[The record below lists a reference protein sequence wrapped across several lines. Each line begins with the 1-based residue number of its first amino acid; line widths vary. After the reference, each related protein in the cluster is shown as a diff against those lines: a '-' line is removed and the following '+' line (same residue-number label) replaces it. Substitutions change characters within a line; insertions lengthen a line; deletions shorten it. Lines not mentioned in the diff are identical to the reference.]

1 LKETYCTKHKAKK
14 FPMSNFFESLVCP
27 KTKTK
32 LVLSA
37 DGQTLSNTSSQE
49 PLSFDVNEIVDLTYP
64 KELFEQD
71 RKERIAYDD
80 AFQRYDRGVTWVFE
94 SLNSDEQTNREK
106 MCSLLGLKPGMKVL
120 EVGAGTG
127 KDSELIIKAIAPDGE
142 AYLSDLSPKMLQL
155 AKQRLNPE
163 GVAVNYF
170 IANGTYL
177 PFEDNTFDA
186 VFHFGGINTFAER
199 KEAFEEFSRVV
210 KVGGRVVVGD
220 ESVPPW
226 LRNEESYAMLMKAN
240 PMFADEVPLQDLP
253 KNIENFELHW
263 IFGFGYYVMAYTKTA
278 TSPEVNVD
286 LPIPGKD
293 FVDNWR
299 RRASLKG

>member
-1 LKETYCTKHKAKK
+1 MNNYEQ
-14 FPMSNFFESLVCP
+14 NFICP

-32 LVLSA
+32 LVLSQ
-37 DGQTLSNTSSQE
+37 DGKTLTNTSEAE
-49 PLSFDVNEIVDLTYP
+49 PLSYEIDEIVDLTFP

-71 RKERIAYDD
+71 RKERVAYDD

-94 SLNSDEQTNREK
+94 SLNADEQENREK
-106 MCSLLGLKPGMKVL
+106 MCSLLNLKPGMKVL

-127 KDSELIIKAIAPDGE
+127 KDSELIIKGIAPNGE
-142 AYLSDLSPKMLQL
+142 AFLSDLSPKMLQL
-155 AKQRLNPE
+155 AKQRLQPD

-199 KEAFEEFSRVV
+199 KEAFEEFNRVA
-210 KVGGRVVVGD
+210 KVGARIVVGD
-220 ESVPPW
+220 ESVPAW
-226 LRNEESYAMLMKAN
+226 LREEPTYKTLMKAN

-253 KNIENFELHW
+253 KNINNFELHW
-263 IFGFGYYVMAYTKTA
+263 IFGFGYYVMAYNKTEA
-278 TSPEVNVD
+278 KPEVDVN
-286 LPIPGKD
+286 LQIPGKD
-293 FVDNWR
+293 FEDNWR
-299 RRASLKG
+299 LRAEKK

>member
-1 LKETYCTKHKAKK
+1 MNNYEQ
-14 FPMSNFFESLVCP
+14 NFICP

-32 LVLSA
+32 LVLSEN
-37 DGQTLSNTSSQE
+37 GKTLHNTSSDE
-49 PLSFDVNEIVDLTYP
+49 PISYEIDDILDLTYP

-71 RKERIAYDD
+71 RKERVAYDD

-94 SLNSDEQTNREK
+94 SLNSDEQVNRQK
-106 MCSLLGLKPGMKVL
+106 MCDLLHLKPGMKVL

-127 KDSELIIKAIAPDGE
+127 KDSELIIKAIAPNGE

-163 GVAVNYF
+163 GVTVNYF

-199 KEAFEEFSRVV
+199 KEAFEEFSRVA
-210 KVGGRVVVGD
+210 KVGARIVVGD
-220 ESVPPW
+220 ESVPSW
-226 LRNEESYAMLMKAN
+226 LRNEPTYKTLMKAN

-263 IFGFGYYVMAYTKTA
+263 IFGFGYYVMGYNKAA
-278 TSPEVNVD
+278 INPEVNVN
-286 LPIPGKD
+286 LQIPGKD
-293 FVDNWR
+293 FEDNWR
-299 RRASLKG
+299 LRAEKK

>member
-1 LKETYCTKHKAKK
+1 MNNYEQ
-14 FPMSNFFESLVCP
+14 NFICP

-32 LVLSA
+32 LVLSE
-37 DGQTLSNTSSQE
+37 DGKTLHNTSSDE
-49 PLSFDVNEIVDLTYP
+49 PISYEIDDILDLTYP

-71 RKERIAYDD
+71 RKERVAYDD

-94 SLNSDEQTNREK
+94 SLNSDEQVNRQK
-106 MCSLLGLKPGMKVL
+106 MCDLLHLKPGMKVL

-127 KDSELIIKAIAPDGE
+127 KDSELIIQAIAPNGE

-163 GVAVNYF
+163 GVTVNYF

-199 KEAFEEFSRVV
+199 KEAFEEFSRVA
-210 KVGGRVVVGD
+210 KVGARIVVGD
-220 ESVPPW
+220 ESVPSW
-226 LRNEESYAMLMKAN
+226 LRNEPTYKTLMKAN

-263 IFGFGYYVMAYTKTA
+263 IFGFGYYVMGYNKSAIN
-278 TSPEVNVD
+278 PEVNVN
-286 LPIPGKD
+286 LQIPGKD
-293 FVDNWR
+293 FEDNWR
-299 RRASLKG
+299 LRAEKK

>member
-1 LKETYCTKHKAKK
+1 MNNYEQ
-14 FPMSNFFESLVCP
+14 NFICP

-32 LVLSA
+32 LVLSE
-37 DGQTLSNTSSQE
+37 DGKTLHNTSSDE
-49 PLSFDVNEIVDLTYP
+49 PISYEIDDILDLTYP

-71 RKERIAYDD
+71 RKERVAYDD

-94 SLNSDEQTNREK
+94 SLNSDEQANRQK
-106 MCSLLGLKPGMKVL
+106 MCDLLHLKPGMKVL

-127 KDSELIIKAIAPDGE
+127 KDSELIIKAIAPNGE

-163 GVAVNYF
+163 GVTVNYF

-199 KEAFEEFSRVV
+199 KEAFEEFSRVA
-210 KVGGRVVVGD
+210 KVGARIVVGD
-220 ESVPPW
+220 ESVPSW
-226 LRNEESYAMLMKAN
+226 LRNEPTYKTLMKAN

-263 IFGFGYYVMAYTKTA
+263 IFGFGDYVMGYNKSAIN
-278 TSPEVNVD
+278 PEVNIN
-286 LPIPGKD
+286 LQIPGKD
-293 FVDNWR
+293 FEDNWR
-299 RRASLKG
+299 LRAEKK

>member
-1 LKETYCTKHKAKK
+1 MNNYEQ
-14 FPMSNFFESLVCP
+14 NFICP

-32 LVLSA
+32 LVLSE
-37 DGQTLSNTSSQE
+37 DGKTLHNTSSDE
-49 PLSFDVNEIVDLTYP
+49 PISYEIDDILDLTYP

-71 RKERIAYDD
+71 RKERVAYDD

-94 SLNSDEQTNREK
+94 SLNSDEQVNRQK
-106 MCSLLGLKPGMKVL
+106 MCDLLHLKPGMKVL

-127 KDSELIIKAIAPDGE
+127 KDSELIIKAIAPNGE

-163 GVAVNYF
+163 GVTVNYF

-199 KEAFEEFSRVV
+199 KEAFEEFSRVA
-210 KVGGRVVVGD
+210 KVGARIVVGD
-220 ESVPPW
+220 ESVPSW
-226 LRNEESYAMLMKAN
+226 LRNEPTYKTLMKAN

-263 IFGFGYYVMAYTKTA
+263 IFGFGYYVMGYNKTA
-278 TSPEVNVD
+278 INPEVNVN
-286 LPIPGKD
+286 LQIPGKD
-293 FVDNWR
+293 FEDNWR
-299 RRASLKG
+299 LRAEKK

>member
-1 LKETYCTKHKAKK
+1 MNNYEQ
-14 FPMSNFFESLVCP
+14 NFICP

-32 LVLSA
+32 LVLSE
-37 DGQTLSNTSSQE
+37 DGKTLHNTSSDE
-49 PLSFDVNEIVDLTYP
+49 PISYEIDDILDLTYP

-71 RKERIAYDD
+71 RKERVAYDD

-94 SLNSDEQTNREK
+94 SLNSDEQVNRQK
-106 MCSLLGLKPGMKVL
+106 MCDLLHLKPGMKVL

-127 KDSELIIKAIAPDGE
+127 KDSELIIKAIAPNGE

-163 GVAVNYF
+163 GVTVNYF

-199 KEAFEEFSRVV
+199 KEAFEEFSRVA
-210 KVGGRVVVGD
+210 KVGARIVVGD
-220 ESVPPW
+220 ESVPSW
-226 LRNEESYAMLMKAN
+226 LRNEPTYKTLMKAN

-263 IFGFGYYVMAYTKTA
+263 IFGFGYYVMGYNKSAIN
-278 TSPEVNVD
+278 PEVNVN
-286 LPIPGKD
+286 LQIPGKD
-293 FVDNWR
+293 FEDNWR
-299 RRASLKG
+299 LRADKK

>member
-1 LKETYCTKHKAKK
+1 MNNYEQ
-14 FPMSNFFESLVCP
+14 NFICP

-32 LVLSA
+32 LVLSEN
-37 DGQTLSNTSSQE
+37 GKTLHNTSSDE
-49 PLSFDVNEIVDLTYP
+49 PISYEIDDILDLTYP

-71 RKERIAYDD
+71 RKERVAYDD

-94 SLNSDEQTNREK
+94 SLNSDEQVNRQK
-106 MCSLLGLKPGMKVL
+106 MCDLLHLKPGMKVL

-127 KDSELIIKAIAPDGE
+127 KDSELIIKAIAPNGE

-163 GVAVNYF
+163 GVTVNYF

-199 KEAFEEFSRVV
+199 KEAFEEFSRVA
-210 KVGGRVVVGD
+210 KVGARIVVGD
-220 ESVPPW
+220 ESVPSW
-226 LRNEESYAMLMKAN
+226 LRNEPTYKTLMKAN

-263 IFGFGYYVMAYTKTA
+263 IFGFGYYVMGYNKSAIN
-278 TSPEVNVD
+278 PEVNVN
-286 LPIPGKD
+286 LQIPGKD
-293 FVDNWR
+293 FEDNWR
-299 RRASLKG
+299 LRAEKKQ

>member
-1 LKETYCTKHKAKK
+1 MNNYEKK
-14 FPMSNFFESLVCP
+14 FICP

-32 LVLSA
+32 LILSGDGKTLHNTSA
-37 DGQTLSNTSSQE
+37 DE
-49 PLSFDVNEIVDLTYP
+49 PISYEIDDILDLTYP

-71 RKERIAYDD
+71 RKERVAYDD

-94 SLNSDEQTNREK
+94 SLNSDEQVNRQK
-106 MCSLLGLKPGMKVL
+106 MCDLLHLKPGMKVL

-127 KDSELIIKAIAPDGE
+127 KDSELIIKAIAPNGE

-155 AKQRLNPE
+155 AKQRLNPD
-163 GVAVNYF
+163 GVIVNYF

-199 KEAFEEFSRVV
+199 KEAFEEFSRVA
-210 KVGGRVVVGD
+210 KVGARIVVGD
-220 ESVPPW
+220 ESVPTW
-226 LRNEESYAMLMKAN
+226 LRNEPTYETLMKAN

-263 IFGFGYYVMAYTKTA
+263 IFGFGYYVMGYNKSAIK
-278 TSPEVNVD
+278 PEVNVN
-286 LPIPGKD
+286 LQIPGKD
-293 FVDNWR
+293 FEDNWKL
-299 RRASLKG
+299 RAEKK

>member
-1 LKETYCTKHKAKK
+1 MNNYEQ
-14 FPMSNFFESLVCP
+14 NFICP

-32 LVLSA
+32 LILSEN
-37 DGQTLSNTSSQE
+37 GKILHNTSSDE
-49 PLSFDVNEIVDLTYP
+49 PISYEIDDILDLTYP

-71 RKERIAYDD
+71 RKERVAYDD

-94 SLNSDEQTNREK
+94 SLNSNEQVNRQK
-106 MCSLLGLKPGMKVL
+106 MCDLLHLKPGMKVL

-127 KDSELIIKAIAPDGE
+127 KDSELIIKAIAPNGE

-163 GVAVNYF
+163 GVTVNYF

-199 KEAFEEFSRVV
+199 KEAFEEFNRVA
-210 KVGGRVVVGD
+210 KVGARIVVGD
-220 ESVPPW
+220 ESVPSW
-226 LRNEESYAMLMKAN
+226 LRNEPTYKTLMKAN

-263 IFGFGYYVMAYTKTA
+263 IFGFGYYVMGYNKSAIN
-278 TSPEVNVD
+278 PEVNVN
-286 LPIPGKD
+286 LQIPGKD
-293 FVDNWR
+293 FEDNWR
-299 RRASLKG
+299 LRAEKK

>member
-1 LKETYCTKHKAKK
+1 MNNYEQ
-14 FPMSNFFESLVCP
+14 NFICP

-32 LVLSA
+32 LVLSE
-37 DGQTLSNTSSQE
+37 DGKTLHNTSSDE
-49 PLSFDVNEIVDLTYP
+49 PISYEIDDILDLTYP

-71 RKERIAYDD
+71 RKERVAYDD

-94 SLNSDEQTNREK
+94 SLNSDEQVNRQK
-106 MCSLLGLKPGMKVL
+106 MCDLLHLKPGMKVL

-127 KDSELIIKAIAPDGE
+127 KDSELIIKAIAPNGE

-163 GVAVNYF
+163 GVTVNYF

-199 KEAFEEFSRVV
+199 KEAFEEFSRVA
-210 KVGGRVVVGD
+210 KVGARIVVGD
-220 ESVPPW
+220 ESVPSW
-226 LRNEESYAMLMKAN
+226 LRNEPTYKTLMKAN

-263 IFGFGYYVMAYTKTA
+263 IFGFGYYVMGYNKAA
-278 TSPEVNVD
+278 INPEVNVN
-286 LPIPGKD
+286 LQIPGKD
-293 FVDNWR
+293 FEDNWR
-299 RRASLKG
+299 LRAEKR

>member
-1 LKETYCTKHKAKK
+1 MNNYEQ
-14 FPMSNFFESLVCP
+14 NFICP

-32 LVLSA
+32 LILSD
-37 DGQTLSNTSSQE
+37 DGKTLHNTSSDE
-49 PLSFDVNEIVDLTYP
+49 PISYEIDDILDLTYP

-71 RKERIAYDD
+71 RKERVAYDD

-94 SLNSDEQTNREK
+94 SLNSDEQENRQK
-106 MCSLLGLKPGMKVL
+106 MCDLLHLKPGMKVL

-127 KDSELIIKAIAPDGE
+127 KDSELIIKAIAPNGE

-155 AKQRLNPE
+155 AKQRLQPD
-163 GVAVNYF
+163 GVTVNYF

-199 KEAFEEFSRVV
+199 KEAFEEFSRVA
-210 KVGGRVVVGD
+210 KVGARIVVGD
-220 ESVPPW
+220 ESVPTW
-226 LRNEESYAMLMKAN
+226 LREEPTYKTLMKAN

-253 KNIENFELHW
+253 KNIENFELKW
-263 IFGFGYYVMAYTKTA
+263 IFGFGYYVMGYNKTEK
-278 TSPEVNVD
+278 SPEVNVN
-286 LPIPGKD
+286 LQIPGKD
-293 FVDNWR
+293 FEDNWR
-299 RRASLKG
+299 LRAEKK

>member
-1 LKETYCTKHKAKK
+1 MNNYEQ
-14 FPMSNFFESLVCP
+14 NFICP

-32 LVLSA
+32 LVLSE
-37 DGQTLSNTSSQE
+37 DGKTLHNTSSDE
-49 PLSFDVNEIVDLTYP
+49 PISYEIDDILDLTYP

-71 RKERIAYDD
+71 RKERVAYDD

-94 SLNSDEQTNREK
+94 SLNSDEQVNRQK
-106 MCSLLGLKPGMKVL
+106 MCDLLHLKPGMKVL

-127 KDSELIIKAIAPDGE
+127 KDSELIIKAIAPNGE

-163 GVAVNYF
+163 GVTVNYF

-199 KEAFEEFSRVV
+199 KEAFEEFSRVA
-210 KVGGRVVVGD
+210 KVGARIVVGD
-220 ESVPPW
+220 ESVPSW
-226 LRNEESYAMLMKAN
+226 LRNEPTYKTLMKAN
-240 PMFADEVPLQDLP
+240 PMFADEVPLQDVP
-253 KNIENFELHW
+253 KNVENFELHW
-263 IFGFGYYVMAYTKTA
+263 IFGFGYYVMGYNKTA
-278 TSPEVNVD
+278 INPEVNVN
-286 LPIPGKD
+286 LQIPGKD
-293 FVDNWR
+293 FEDNWR
-299 RRASLKG
+299 LRAEKK

>member
-1 LKETYCTKHKAKK
+1 MNNYEQ
-14 FPMSNFFESLVCP
+14 NFICP

-32 LVLSA
+32 LVLSE
-37 DGQTLSNTSSQE
+37 DGKTLHNTSPDE
-49 PLSFDVNEIVDLTYP
+49 PISYEIDDILDLTYP

-71 RKERIAYDD
+71 RKERVAYDD

-94 SLNSDEQTNREK
+94 SLNSDEQVNRQK
-106 MCSLLGLKPGMKVL
+106 MCDLLHLKPGMKVL

-127 KDSELIIKAIAPDGE
+127 KDSELIIQAIAPNGE

-163 GVAVNYF
+163 GVTVNYF

-199 KEAFEEFSRVV
+199 KEAFEEFSRVA
-210 KVGGRVVVGD
+210 KVGARIVVGD
-220 ESVPPW
+220 ESVPSW
-226 LRNEESYAMLMKAN
+226 LRNEPTYKTLMKAN

-263 IFGFGYYVMAYTKTA
+263 IFGFGYYVMGYNKSAIN
-278 TSPEVNVD
+278 PEVNVN
-286 LPIPGKD
+286 LQIPGKD
-293 FVDNWR
+293 FEDNWR
-299 RRASLKG
+299 LRAEKK

>member
-1 LKETYCTKHKAKK
+1 MNNYEQ
-14 FPMSNFFESLVCP
+14 NFICP

-37 DGQTLSNTSSQE
+37 DGKTLHNASTGE
-49 PLSFDVNEIVDLTYP
+49 PISYEIDDILDLTYP

-71 RKERIAYDD
+71 RKERVAYDD

-94 SLNSDEQTNREK
+94 SLNSDEQANRQK
-106 MCSLLGLKPGMKVL
+106 MCDLLHLKPGMKVL

-127 KDSELIIKAIAPDGE
+127 KDSELIIKAIAPNGE

-163 GVAVNYF
+163 GVTVNYF

-199 KEAFEEFSRVV
+199 KEAFEEFSRVA
-210 KVGGRVVVGD
+210 KVGARIVVGD
-220 ESVPPW
+220 ESVPSW
-226 LRNEESYAMLMKAN
+226 LRNEPTYQTLMKAN

-263 IFGFGYYVMAYTKTA
+263 IFGFGYYVMGYNKSAIN
-278 TSPEVNVD
+278 PEVNVN
-286 LPIPGKD
+286 LQIPGKD
-293 FVDNWR
+293 FEDNWR
-299 RRASLKG
+299 LRAEKK

>member
-1 LKETYCTKHKAKK
+1 MNNYEQ
-14 FPMSNFFESLVCP
+14 NFICP

-32 LVLSA
+32 LVLSE
-37 DGQTLSNTSSQE
+37 DGKTLHNTSTDE
-49 PLSFDVNEIVDLTYP
+49 PISYEIDDILDLTYP

-71 RKERIAYDD
+71 RKERVAYDD

-94 SLNSDEQTNREK
+94 SLNSDEQVNRQK
-106 MCSLLGLKPGMKVL
+106 MCDLLHLKPGMKVL

-127 KDSELIIKAIAPDGE
+127 KDSELIIKAIAPNGE

-163 GVAVNYF
+163 GVTVNYF

-199 KEAFEEFSRVV
+199 KEAFEEFSRVA
-210 KVGGRVVVGD
+210 KVGARIVVGD
-220 ESVPPW
+220 ESVPSW
-226 LRNEESYAMLMKAN
+226 LRNEPTYKTLMKAN

-263 IFGFGYYVMAYTKTA
+263 IFGFGYYVMGYNKSAVN
-278 TSPEVNVD
+278 PEVNVN
-286 LPIPGKD
+286 LQIPGKD
-293 FVDNWR
+293 FEDNWR
-299 RRASLKG
+299 LRAEKK

>member
-1 LKETYCTKHKAKK
+1 MNNYEQ
-14 FPMSNFFESLVCP
+14 NFICP

-32 LVLSA
+32 LVLSE
-37 DGQTLSNTSSQE
+37 DGKTLHNTSTDE
-49 PLSFDVNEIVDLTYP
+49 PISYEIDDILDLTYP

-71 RKERIAYDD
+71 RKERVAYDD

-94 SLNSDEQTNREK
+94 SLNSDEQANRQK
-106 MCSLLGLKPGMKVL
+106 MCDLLHLKPGMKVL

-127 KDSELIIKAIAPDGE
+127 KDSELIIKAIAPNGE

-163 GVAVNYF
+163 GVTVNYF

-199 KEAFEEFSRVV
+199 KEAFEEFSRVA
-210 KVGGRVVVGD
+210 KIGARIVVGD
-220 ESVPPW
+220 ESVPSW
-226 LRNEESYAMLMKAN
+226 LRNEPTYKTLMKAN

-263 IFGFGYYVMAYTKTA
+263 IFGFGYYVMGYNKSAVN
-278 TSPEVNVD
+278 PEVNVN
-286 LPIPGKD
+286 LQIPGKD
-293 FVDNWR
+293 FEDNWR
-299 RRASLKG
+299 LRAEKK

>member
-1 LKETYCTKHKAKK
+1 MNNYEQ
-14 FPMSNFFESLVCP
+14 NFICP

-32 LVLSA
+32 LILSE
-37 DGQTLSNTSSQE
+37 DGKTLHNTSSDE
-49 PLSFDVNEIVDLTYP
+49 PISYEIDDILDLTYP

-71 RKERIAYDD
+71 RKERVAYDD

-94 SLNSDEQTNREK
+94 SLNSDEQVNRQK
-106 MCSLLGLKPGMKVL
+106 MCDLLHLKPGMKIL

-127 KDSELIIKAIAPDGE
+127 KDSELIIKAIAPNGE

-155 AKQRLNPE
+155 AKQRLNPD
-163 GVAVNYF
+163 GVTVNYF

-199 KEAFEEFSRVV
+199 KEAFEEFSRVA
-210 KVGGRVVVGD
+210 KVGARIVVGD
-220 ESVPPW
+220 ESVPSW
-226 LRNEESYAMLMKAN
+226 LRNEPTYKTLMKAN

-263 IFGFGYYVMAYTKTA
+263 IFGFGYYVMGYNKSAIN
-278 TSPEVNVD
+278 PEVNVN
-286 LPIPGKD
+286 LQIPGKD
-293 FVDNWR
+293 FEDNWR
-299 RRASLKG
+299 LRAEKK

>member
-1 LKETYCTKHKAKK
+1 MNNYEQ
-14 FPMSNFFESLVCP
+14 NFICP

-32 LVLSA
+32 LILSEN
-37 DGQTLSNTSSQE
+37 GKILHNTSSDE
-49 PLSFDVNEIVDLTYP
+49 PISYEIDDILDLTYP

-71 RKERIAYDD
+71 RKERVAYDD

-94 SLNSDEQTNREK
+94 SLNSNEQVNRQK
-106 MCSLLGLKPGMKVL
+106 MCDLLHLKPGMKVL

-127 KDSELIIKAIAPDGE
+127 KDSELIIKAIAPNGE

-163 GVAVNYF
+163 GVTVNYF

-199 KEAFEEFSRVV
+199 KEAFEEFNRVA
-210 KVGGRVVVGD
+210 KVGARIVVGD
-220 ESVPPW
+220 ESVPSW
-226 LRNEESYAMLMKAN
+226 LRNEPTYKTLMKAN

-263 IFGFGYYVMAYTKTA
+263 IFGFGYYVMGYNKSAIN
-278 TSPEVNVD
+278 PEVNVN
-286 LPIPGKD
+286 LQIPGKD
-293 FVDNWR
+293 FEDNWR
-299 RRASLKG
+299 LRAEKNSR

>member
-1 LKETYCTKHKAKK
+1 MNNYEQ
-14 FPMSNFFESLVCP
+14 NFICP

-32 LVLSA
+32 LILSDDGKTLHNTSA
-37 DGQTLSNTSSQE
+37 DE
-49 PLSFDVNEIVDLTYP
+49 PLSYEIDDILDLTYP

-71 RKERIAYDD
+71 RKERVAYDD

-94 SLNSDEQTNREK
+94 SLNSDEQVNRQK
-106 MCSLLGLKPGMKVL
+106 MCDLLHLKPGMKVL

-127 KDSELIIKAIAPDGE
+127 KDSELIIKAIAPNGE

-163 GVAVNYF
+163 GVTVNYF

-199 KEAFEEFSRVV
+199 KEAFEEFSRVA
-210 KVGGRVVVGD
+210 KVGARIVVGD
-220 ESVPPW
+220 ESVPSW
-226 LRNEESYAMLMKAN
+226 LRNEPTYQTLMKAN

-263 IFGFGYYVMAYTKTA
+263 IFGFGYYVMGYNKSDV
-278 TSPEVNVD
+278 SPEVNVN
-286 LPIPGKD
+286 LQIPGKD
-293 FVDNWR
+293 FEDNWR
-299 RRASLKG
+299 LRAEKK

>member
-1 LKETYCTKHKAKK
+1 MNNYEQ
-14 FPMSNFFESLVCP
+14 NFICP

-32 LVLSA
+32 LVLSE
-37 DGQTLSNTSSQE
+37 DGKTLHNTSSDE
-49 PLSFDVNEIVDLTYP
+49 PISYEIDDILDLTYP

-71 RKERIAYDD
+71 RKERVAYDD

-94 SLNSDEQTNREK
+94 SLNSDEQVNRQK
-106 MCSLLGLKPGMKVL
+106 MCDLLHLKPGMKVL

-127 KDSELIIKAIAPDGE
+127 KDSELIIKAIAPNGE

-163 GVAVNYF
+163 GVTVNYF

-199 KEAFEEFSRVV
+199 KEAFEEFSRVA
-210 KVGGRVVVGD
+210 KVGARIVVGD
-220 ESVPPW
+220 ESVPSW
-226 LRNEESYAMLMKAN
+226 LRNEPTYKTLMKAN

-263 IFGFGYYVMAYTKTA
+263 IFGFGYYVMGYNKSAIN
-278 TSPEVNVD
+278 PEVNVN
-286 LPIPGKD
+286 LQIPGKD
-293 FVDNWR
+293 FEDNWR
-299 RRASLKG
+299 LRAEKK

>member
-1 LKETYCTKHKAKK
+1 MNNYEQ
-14 FPMSNFFESLVCP
+14 NFICP

-32 LVLSA
+32 LVLSEN
-37 DGQTLSNTSSQE
+37 GKILHNTSSDE
-49 PLSFDVNEIVDLTYP
+49 PISYEIDDILDLTYP

-71 RKERIAYDD
+71 RKERVAYDD

-94 SLNSDEQTNREK
+94 SLNSDEQVNRQK
-106 MCSLLGLKPGMKVL
+106 MCDLLHLKPGMKVL

-127 KDSELIIKAIAPDGE
+127 KDSELIIKAIAPNGE

-163 GVAVNYF
+163 GVTVNYF

-199 KEAFEEFSRVV
+199 KEAFEEFSRVA
-210 KVGGRVVVGD
+210 KVGARIVVGD
-220 ESVPPW
+220 ESVPSW
-226 LRNEESYAMLMKAN
+226 LRNEPTYKTLMKAN

-253 KNIENFELHW
+253 KSIENFELHW
-263 IFGFGYYVMAYTKTA
+263 IFGFGYYVMGYNKSAIN
-278 TSPEVNVD
+278 PEVNVN
-286 LPIPGKD
+286 LQIPGKD
-293 FVDNWR
+293 FEDNWR
-299 RRASLKG
+299 LRAEKK

>member
-1 LKETYCTKHKAKK
+1 MNNYEQ
-14 FPMSNFFESLVCP
+14 NFICP

-32 LVLSA
+32 LVLSE
-37 DGQTLSNTSSQE
+37 DGKTLHNTSTDE
-49 PLSFDVNEIVDLTYP
+49 PISYEIDDILDLTYP

-71 RKERIAYDD
+71 RKERVAYDD

-94 SLNSDEQTNREK
+94 SLNSDEQVNRQK
-106 MCSLLGLKPGMKVL
+106 MCDLLHLKPGMKVL

-127 KDSELIIKAIAPDGE
+127 KDSELIIKAIAPNGE

-163 GVAVNYF
+163 GVTVNYF

-177 PFEDNTFDA
+177 PFEDDTFDA

-199 KEAFEEFSRVV
+199 KEAFEEFSRVA
-210 KVGGRVVVGD
+210 KVGARIVVGD
-220 ESVPPW
+220 ESVPSW
-226 LRNEESYAMLMKAN
+226 LRNEPTYKTLMKAN

-263 IFGFGYYVMAYTKTA
+263 IFGFGYYVMGYNKSA
-278 TSPEVNVD
+278 THPVVNVN
-286 LPIPGKD
+286 LQIPGKD
-293 FVDNWR
+293 FEDNWR
-299 RRASLKG
+299 LRAEKK

>member
-1 LKETYCTKHKAKK
+1 MNNYEQ
-14 FPMSNFFESLVCP
+14 NFICP

-32 LVLSA
+32 LILSE
-37 DGQTLSNTSSQE
+37 DVKTLHNTSSDE
-49 PLSFDVNEIVDLTYP
+49 PISYEIDDILDLTYP

-71 RKERIAYDD
+71 RKERVAYDD

-94 SLNSDEQTNREK
+94 SLNSDEQVNRQK
-106 MCSLLGLKPGMKVL
+106 MCDLLHLKPGMKVL

-127 KDSELIIKAIAPDGE
+127 KDSELIIKAIAPNGE

-163 GVAVNYF
+163 GVTVNYF

-199 KEAFEEFSRVV
+199 KEAFEEFSRVA
-210 KVGGRVVVGD
+210 KVGARIVVGD
-220 ESVPPW
+220 ESVPSW
-226 LRNEESYAMLMKAN
+226 LRNEPTYKTLMKAN

-263 IFGFGYYVMAYTKTA
+263 IFGFGYYVMGYNKTA
-278 TSPEVNVD
+278 INPEVNVN
-286 LPIPGKD
+286 LQIPGKD
-293 FVDNWR
+293 FEDNWR
-299 RRASLKG
+299 LRAEKK

>member
-1 LKETYCTKHKAKK
+1 MNNYEQ
-14 FPMSNFFESLVCP
+14 NFICP

-32 LVLSA
+32 LVLSE
-37 DGQTLSNTSSQE
+37 DGKTLHNTSSDE
-49 PLSFDVNEIVDLTYP
+49 PISYEIDDILDLTYP

-71 RKERIAYDD
+71 RKERVAYDD

-94 SLNSDEQTNREK
+94 SLNSDEQVNRQK
-106 MCSLLGLKPGMKVL
+106 MCDLLHLKPGMKVL

-127 KDSELIIKAIAPDGE
+127 KDSELIIKAIAPNGE

-163 GVAVNYF
+163 RVTVNYF

-199 KEAFEEFSRVV
+199 KEAFEEFSRVA
-210 KVGGRVVVGD
+210 KVGARIVVGD
-220 ESVPPW
+220 ESVPSW
-226 LRNEESYAMLMKAN
+226 LRNEPTYKTLMKAN

-263 IFGFGYYVMAYTKTA
+263 IFGFGYYVMGYNKTA
-278 TSPEVNVD
+278 INPEVNVN
-286 LPIPGKD
+286 LQIPGKD
-293 FVDNWR
+293 FEDNWR
-299 RRASLKG
+299 LRAEKK